1 MREEDAKTGK
11 TRDVDDEKI
20 DLMEREFN
28 TLTKVTNRKII
39 RAVPIFVAL
48 LIFTSIFLVG
58 IHGTGWAAG
67 AVILLYIFGTFLY
80 LSFDVSS
87 QTKDILNKRG
97 LKCPK
102 CGSLPS
108 SDEAKEVYRTKIC
121 KQCKTKLVVK

>member
-87 QTKDILNKRG
+87 QTKDILNI
-97 LKCPK
+97 L
-102 CGSLPS
+102 
-108 SDEAKEVYRTKIC
+108 I
-121 KQCKTKLVVK
+121 